1 MSATTHAAS
10 PTFSE
15 RHEEATATR
24 LFSAVACNCRD
35 RVDTLDRVVGN
46 DAVGGVSGT
55 RDEEAGSVTL
65 EPPLAPGGAIRTP
78 QGGEPATS
86 KNREGSTASE
96 QGSRVDGG
104 VRHVH
109 VTIGRVE
116 VRAVAPEPA
125 ARMAAPKRPAAL
137 SLDEYLR
144 KRGQP

>member
-1 MSATTHAAS
+1 MRSA
-10 PTFSE
+10 
-15 RHEEATATR
+15 
-24 LFSAVACNCRD
+24 AVP
-35 RVDTLDRVVGN
+35 
-46 DAVGGVSGT
+46 GT
-55 RDEEAGSVTL
+55 RDAEAGSL
-65 EPPLAPGGAIRTP
+65 PMEPPLAPGGAIRTP
-78 QGGEPATS
+78 QGAGEPTAS

-96 QGSRVDGG
+96 QGSRADDS

-125 ARMAAPKRPAAL
+125 ARTAAPKRPAAL